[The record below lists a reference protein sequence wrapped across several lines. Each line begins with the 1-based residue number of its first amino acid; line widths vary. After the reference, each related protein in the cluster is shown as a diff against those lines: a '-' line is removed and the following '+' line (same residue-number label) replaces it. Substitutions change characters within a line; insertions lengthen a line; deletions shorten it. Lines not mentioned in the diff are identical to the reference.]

1 MVDVKS
7 AEFLPPIFLV
17 LKKVLLNAKKAKKGI
32 FKCEL
37 TYINLREYASALSS
51 KLLSKKNDEDDINLK
66 KVFGKIVV
74 AFILYGK
81 FCIFF
86 LPFQKAH
93 LKVKLYLCVKHANI

>member
-1 MVDVKS
+1 M
-7 AEFLPPIFLV
+7 
-17 LKKVLLNAKKAKKGI
+17 
-32 FKCEL
+32 
-37 TYINLREYASALSS
+37 
-51 KLLSKKNDEDDINLK
+51 
-66 KVFGKIVV
+66 VV